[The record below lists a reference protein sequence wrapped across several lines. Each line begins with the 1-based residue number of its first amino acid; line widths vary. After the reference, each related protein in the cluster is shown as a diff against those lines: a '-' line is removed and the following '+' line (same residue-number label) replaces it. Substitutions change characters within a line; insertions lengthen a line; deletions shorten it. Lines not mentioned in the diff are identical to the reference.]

1 VRRKGHSQEDA
12 KDLTQIF
19 STRHFQK
26 GGTDRIRG
34 WFRSFLLT
42 ACQYYFA
49 TTVARFVCL
58 FVCLT
63 PRSRVTRYCVG
74 DGQHSHLAPSSCA
87 EGERGHLVDLRPAA
101 QQPDCLV
108 LLVLLLF
115 AGNNTAFKLIEN
127 GEVALLEDIGDSLL
141 LHHCDVHARWNGAG
155 QRDRLARSVIMQE
168 EKDSS
173 PWSYPVSYLC
183 AKKIRLVFVIVEGG
197 DRIFFIEKKNGIF
210 VTVAEKQ

>member
-58 FVCLT
+58 F
-63 PRSRVTRYCVG
+63 
-74 DGQHSHLAPSSCA
+74 DA
-87 EGERGHLVDLRPAA
+87 EIVR
-101 QQPDCLV
+101 
-108 LLVLLLF
+108 
-115 AGNNTAFKLIEN
+115 N
-127 GEVALLEDIGDSLL
+127 ALL
-141 LHHCDVHARWNGAG
+141 RW
-155 QRDRLARSVIMQE
+155 
-168 EKDSS
+168 
-173 PWSYPVSYLC
+173 
-183 AKKIRLVFVIVEGG
+183 
-197 DRIFFIEKKNGIF
+197 
-210 VTVAEKQ
+210 